1 MDDLTLDAD
10 LEHHLFKT
18 NSRES
23 RPICA
28 AAYTL
33 AQAALHYN
41 QVFDALGEP
50 IGEPFQMLA
59 PFSTRR

>member
-23 RPICA
+23 V
-28 AAYTL
+28 L
-33 AQAALHYN
+33 
-41 QVFDALGEP
+41 V
-50 IGEPFQMLA
+50 
-59 PFSTRR
+59 STILNISMVT

>member
-18 NSRES
+18 NSRGS

-28 AAYTL
+28 AAYSVPPGDLRMT
-33 AQAALHYN
+33 
-41 QVFDALGEP
+41 GK
-50 IGEPFQMLA
+50 
-59 PFSTRR
+59 